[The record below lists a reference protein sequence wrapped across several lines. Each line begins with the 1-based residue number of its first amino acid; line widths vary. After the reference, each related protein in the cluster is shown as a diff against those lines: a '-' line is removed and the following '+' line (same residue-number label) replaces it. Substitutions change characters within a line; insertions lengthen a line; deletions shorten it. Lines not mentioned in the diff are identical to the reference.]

1 LAVEARERPEPS
13 GRPIVI
19 FRPSGR
25 WQELVECPPQLEA
38 EGMRPGMPLKE
49 AESRWPGAA
58 FRPDEPERYA
68 RAIEPVLE
76 VLDTFSPTIECAPT
90 IDGLHSAFLDGT
102 GLEPLYGPEEQLGRR
117 IAREVAEF
125 TGYLARVGFAGGKFS
140 AQVAAQRSTLNVQRS
155 TEVRLDNVERETL
168 NVERVRVVPPGED
181 AAFLAPLPIHFLPL
195 PTEARERAARLG
207 LRTLGDFARLPPN
220 ALRHRFGPEGVRA
233 RALGAGHDDEP
244 LRPRPTPLV
253 VRDELEFEWI
263 EESLDRLTFALK
275 RLADRLS
282 ARLLRHGLGCG
293 RLGVTWRL
301 EDGSTREATVHLA
314 ERSARGSRL
323 LEHLRWHV
331 EGLSLKHGVSG
342 IAIEAQDLAPIT
354 GQQLKLLPGEDGRL
368 PCVERLSNARDVL
381 ARLRARL
388 GDETVRQA
396 ESVVSRRPEAAFRWR
411 DPDLTPQPPS
421 LKGRGSLAP
430 CSPCPLGKGVG
441 GLGGFWLAPEP
452 EEVQVHRGD
461 ASRRTLILQRDGRA
475 HRIARAAGPW
485 RLVEPWSSEPIAR
498 DSYHV
503 VTTDGEACWLA
514 YDHLEG
520 RWYVYGTFD

>member
-1 LAVEARERPEPS
+1 MASKRVICVWMPRFRLAVEARERPEPS

-19 FRPSGR
+19 IRPSGR

-117 IAREVAEF
+117 M
-125 TGYLARVGFAGGKFS
+125 
-140 AQVAAQRSTLNVQRS
+140 
-155 TEVRLDNVERETL
+155 
-168 NVERVRVVPPGED
+168 
-181 AAFLAPLPIHFLPL
+181 
-195 PTEARERAARLG
+195 ARERAARLG

-220 ALRHRFGPEGVRA
+220 ALRHSFGPEGVRA

-301 EDGSTREATVHLA
+301 EDGSTRE
-314 ERSARGSRL
+314 
-323 LEHLRWHV
+323 
-331 EGLSLKHGVSG
+331 
-342 IAIEAQDLAPIT
+342 
-354 GQQLKLLPGEDGRL
+354 
-368 PCVERLSNARDVL
+368 
-381 ARLRARL
+381 
-388 GDETVRQA
+388 
-396 ESVVSRRPEAAFRWR
+396 
-411 DPDLTPQPPS
+411 
-421 LKGRGSLAP
+421 
-430 CSPCPLGKGVG
+430 
-441 GLGGFWLAPEP
+441 
-452 EEVQVHRGD
+452 
-461 ASRRTLILQRDGRA
+461 
-475 HRIARAAGPW
+475 
-485 RLVEPWSSEPIAR
+485 
-498 DSYHV
+498 
-503 VTTDGEACWLA
+503 
-514 YDHLEG
+514 
-520 RWYVYGTFD
+520 